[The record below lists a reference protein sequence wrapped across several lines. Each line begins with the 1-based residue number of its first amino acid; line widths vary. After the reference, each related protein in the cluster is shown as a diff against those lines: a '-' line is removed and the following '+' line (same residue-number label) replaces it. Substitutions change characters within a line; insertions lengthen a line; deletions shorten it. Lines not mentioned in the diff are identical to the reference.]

1 MSSLVYLVPLALL
14 LGGGSLVA
22 FLWTVRGNQY
32 EDLKGASERIFVNEA
47 GDQAEAQHTHS
58 PRQRDGEQ

>member
-1 MSSLVYLVPLALL
+1 
-14 LGGGSLVA
+14 VA

>member
-47 GDQAEAQHTHS
+47 GDQAEA
-58 PRQRDGEQ
+58 